1 MTRLTQEQQAIIR
14 STGDIK
20 INAVAGSGKT
30 TTLIAYARARPSE
43 KILYLAFNKTVK
55 LDAARK
61 FAEMGLSNVRVE
73 TAHSLAYSY
82 IVRAGKYTVR
92 PDSYKTSEIAQL
104 LDLNALSGKHS
115 QYIFATHIL
124 ALTAWFCNSDRATLN
139 DMNYEDVVT
148 DPAAQTFV
156 IRYKK
161 EIVDYTRL
169 FLNKMNQGE
178 IDITHD
184 FYLKKFHLARPVLPY
199 DSILF
204 DEGQDASE
212 AMLAVFLAQ
221 KATKVIVGDTHQQIY
236 SWRYAIN
243 SLEKVGFPGYDLSAS
258 FRFDPSIARIAKDVV
273 GWKNHLALPAH
284 INITGHGQPGK
295 IKTKAVIARTNAGLL
310 VRAIE
315 MLIEQKK
322 IGKVYFEGRID
333 SYTFGGEGASIY
345 DVLNLHLG
353 ERTRIRDKIIA
364 SMADMEELEEYI
376 DSTGDAQLRSLVP
389 FVKEYGLRIPGYI
402 QKLKECHVKEED
414 KSKADRIFSTVH
426 RCKGLEYDEVTLVDD
441 FITEARLVELGN
453 PADKTLRAR
462 LTEEINLLYVAVT
475 RTRSKLTMPEE
486 GRPGT
491 ARTAT
496 KKASTLKEKNP
507 AKIIKKGHG
516 YSSAGTSR
524 KILYKRGR

>member
-1 MTRLTQEQQAIIR
+1 MTRLTQEQEAIIR
-14 STGDIK
+14 STGNIR

-30 TTLIAYARARPSE
+30 TTLIGYARARPSE
-43 KILYLAFNKTVK
+43 KILYLAFNKAVK

-61 FAEMGLSNVRVE
+61 FTELNLTNVRIE

-82 IVRAGKYTVR
+82 IVRGGKYKVR
-92 PDSYKTSEIAQL
+92 PDSCKTSELVQL
-104 LDLNALSGKHS
+104 LNLDNLAGKNS

-124 ALTAWFCNSDRATLN
+124 ALTAWFCNSDRTAL
-139 DMNYEDVVT
+139 DDANYEDLVT
-148 DPAAQTFV
+148 DPTAKAFA

-161 EIVDYTRL
+161 EILEYTRT

-184 FYLKKFHLARPVLPY
+184 FYLKKFHLSRPALPY

-204 DEGQDASE
+204 DEGQDASG

-236 SWRYAIN
+236 SWRYAVN
-243 SLEKVGFPGYDLSAS
+243 SLEQVDFPAYDLSAS
-258 FRFDPSIARIAKDVV
+258 FRFDPSIAQIARDIV
-273 GWKNHLALPAH
+273 GWKNHLDLPTELK
-284 INITGHGQPGK
+284 ITGHGKPGK
-295 IKTKAVIARTNAGLL
+295 IKTRAVIARTNAGLL

-322 IGKVYFEGRID
+322 INKVYFEGRID

-364 SMADMEELEEYI
+364 SMANMDELEEYI
-376 DSTGDAQLRSLVP
+376 ESTGDVQLRSLVP
-389 FVKEYGLRIPGYI
+389 FVKEYGLKIPGYI
-402 QKLKECHVKEED
+402 QKLKECHVKDED
-414 KSKADRIFSTVH
+414 KNKADMIFTTVH

-441 FITEARLVELGN
+441 FITEARLVELGSTT
-453 PADKTLRAR
+453 DRVLQAR
-462 LTEEINLLYVAVT
+462 LSEEINLLYVAVT
-475 RTRSKLTMPEE
+475 RTKTRLTMPEKE
-486 GRPGT
+486 RPVP
-491 ARTAT
+491 RTKTLQAPSRIE
-496 KKASTLKEKNP
+496 KKPVKF
-507 AKIIKKGHG
+507 IKKPGG
-516 YSSAGTSR
+516 YSSAGTNR
-524 KILYKRGR
+524 KILYKKGR

>member
-14 STGDIK
+14 STGNIK

-30 TTLIAYARARPSE
+30 TTLIEYARARPSE

-55 LDAARK
+55 LDAGKK
-61 FAEMGLSNVRVE
+61 FAEMGLTNVRIE
-73 TAHSLAYSY
+73 TAHSLAFSQ
-82 IVRAGKYTVR
+82 IVRGGRYTVK

-104 LDLNALSGKHS
+104 LDLGSLSGKNS

-139 DMNYEDVVT
+139 DLNYEDVVT
-148 DPAAQTFV
+148 DPTAKAFA
-156 IRYKK
+156 IKFKK
-161 EIVDYTRL
+161 EIVEYTRTL
-169 FLNKMNQGE
+169 LNKMNQGE

-236 SWRYAIN
+236 SWRYAVN
-243 SLEKVGFPGYDLSAS
+243 SLEKVDFPGYDLSAS
-258 FRFDPSIARIAKDVV
+258 FRFDPSIATIAKDIV
-273 GWKNHLALPAH
+273 GWKNHLDLPAN
-284 INITGHGQPGK
+284 INITGHGKPGK

-322 IGKVYFEGRID
+322 ISKVYFEGRID

-353 ERTRIRDKIIA
+353 EKTRIRDKIIA
-364 SMADMEELEEYI
+364 SMADMDELEEYI
-376 DSTGDAQLRSLVP
+376 DSTGDVQLRSLVP
-389 FVKEYGLRIPGYI
+389 FVKEYGLKIPGYI
-402 QKLKECHVKEED
+402 QKLKECHVKDED
-414 KSKADRIFSTVH
+414 KSKADMIFSTVH
-426 RCKGLEYDEVTLVDD
+426 RCKGLEYDEVTLVND
-441 FITEARLVELGN
+441 FITEPRLVDLGN
-453 PADKTLRAR
+453 TTDKTLLAR
-462 LTEEINLLYVAVT
+462 LSEEINLLYVAVT
-475 RTRSKLTMPEE
+475 RTKSKLTMPKEDH
-486 GRPGT
+486 PGT
-491 ARTAT
+491 TT
-496 KKASTLKEKNP
+496 KKASSQKEKKP
-507 AKIIKKGHG
+507 VKFIKKSHG

-524 KILYKRGR
+524 KILYKRGK